1 MCYDERKTQKENRGK
16 RKRSGEAAVRLIA
29 AEEEEK
35 EEMDAIYL
43 DNASTTF
50 PKPKAVPEAMYHY
63 MTRSGSN
70 INRGCY
76 DRAYAV
82 EELVYETRQMLCS
95 LFGGED
101 CRNVAFTKNVTE
113 SLNVILKGLLKPG
126 DHVLVSSMEH
136 NAVMRPLVQL
146 EKQGI
151 SFSRIPCRR
160 DGSLILEEMAP
171 LVKKETRAVVM
182 THASNVCGTMM
193 PYEQVGAFCR
203 ERGLLFIADTAQ
215 TAGVWPLDM
224 ERMKIDA
231 LAFTG
236 HKGLLGPQGIGGF
249 LLSEKL
255 LPQMESLIAG
265 GTGSISHT
273 EVMPDFM
280 PDRFE
285 AGTMNLPGIVGLHA
299 GLGWIRETGMEQ
311 IRSHELALTRQFLE
325 GLKSMDPYE
334 KRLRVVGKKDTE
346 GRTGVV
352 SVQTVR
358 RELAQTAYELDVQYG
373 IMTRVGLHCA
383 PSAHQ
388 TLGTFPTGT
397 IRFSFGWWNT
407 REEVAL
413 ALQALD
419 ELS

>member
-1 MCYDERKTQKENRGK
+1 VCYDERKTQKENRGK

-249 LLSEKL
+249 LLGEKL

>member
-1 MCYDERKTQKENRGK
+1 MMKENTERKPRQK
-16 RKRSGEAAVRLIA
+16 KRSREAAVRLIA

-160 DGSLILEEMAP
+160 DGSLIREEMAP

-407 REEVAL
+407 REEAAL